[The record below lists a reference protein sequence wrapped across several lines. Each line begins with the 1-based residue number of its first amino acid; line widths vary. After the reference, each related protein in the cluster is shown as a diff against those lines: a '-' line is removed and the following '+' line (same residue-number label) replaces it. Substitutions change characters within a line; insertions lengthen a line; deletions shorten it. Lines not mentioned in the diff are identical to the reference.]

1 MNHQRIL
8 AVDDD
13 PGVLALIKAGLEYE
27 GWEVLVAANE
37 DQAVGLALTSKPD
50 LIILDLMM
58 PNRDGSD
65 GIAVCRRLRAK
76 GNLVP
81 VIVLSGLD
89 DTVEKT
95 KLLNIGADDYMTKPF
110 VIDELI
116 ARIKS
121 VLRRSQVSNTP
132 INHSFTTGNFSIDFD
147 KHRIFYHDKEIK
159 LVRREY
165 KIFEEL
171 VRNYGKVMSYDYLLS
186 TLCGIDC
193 TDEIK
198 YVHVYIS
205 RLRKKLEPDPN
216 NPKYILNIPAVGYMF
231 LDE

>member
-58 PNRDGSD
+58 PNLDGSD

-81 VIVLSGLD
+81 VVVLSGLD

-121 VLRRSQVSNTP
+121 VLRRSQVVTTP

-171 VRNYGKVMSYDYLLS
+171 VRNSGKVMSYDYLLS
-186 TLCGIDC
+186 KLWGPNW
-193 TDEIK
+193 TDDIK
-198 YVHVYIS
+198 YVHVYIGC
-205 RLRKKLEPDPN
+205 LRKKLEPDPN
-216 NPKYILNIPAVGYMF
+216 NPKYILNVPAVGYMF